1 MSEEDRIIEERVMSR
16 EEFIN
21 VLNEMDLPVMRRE
34 INESNLRWMMRNI
47 RVCNGDHPRIKEVL
61 GELRR
66 LLLACN

>member
-1 MSEEDRIIEERVMSR
+1 MSR

-21 VLNEMDLPVMRRE
+21 VLNEMDLPAMRRE

-47 RVCNGDHPRIKEVL
+47 RVRNGNHPRIKEVL
-61 GELRR
+61 GELKR